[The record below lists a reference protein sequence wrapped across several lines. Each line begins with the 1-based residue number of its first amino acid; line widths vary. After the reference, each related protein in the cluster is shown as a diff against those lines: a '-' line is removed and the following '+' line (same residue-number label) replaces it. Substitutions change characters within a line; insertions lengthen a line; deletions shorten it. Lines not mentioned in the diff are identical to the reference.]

1 MLTWLWRWEI
11 AAAILCLPMKVGP
24 AALIPSPPAA
34 SPSPFAPPPPP
45 PPPDLP
51 GDEDDTFSSCCLSID
66 KNPALVPIQRST

>member
-24 AALIPSPPAA
+24 AALIPNPPAA
-34 SPSPFAPPPPP
+34 SPSPLA

-51 GDEDDTFSSCCLSID
+51 GDEDDMFSSCCLSID
-66 KNPALVPIQRST
+66 KNRALVQIQRST